1 MDNYNNF
8 QNMLKEISSGN
19 TKYTLLSSNRRSG
32 LKHSHFKMDQ
42 ELIWRYYRI
51 LDLDSANA
59 AVIPML
65 RSEFDLGLITV
76 DQFNDLADMVYQIN
90 LLIKA
95 KEV

>member
-19 TKYTLLSSNRRSG
+19 TKYTLLSSNRRLG
-32 LKHSHFKMDQ
+32 LKISQFKMDQ
-42 ELIWRYYRI
+42 EFIWRYYRI

-65 RSEFDLGLITV
+65 RREFDQGLITV

>member
-32 LKHSHFKMDQ
+32 LKHSQFKMDQ
-42 ELIWRYYRI
+42 EFIWRYYRI

-65 RSEFDLGLITV
+65 KREFDQGLITV